1 MISLQAQPQSAILPI
16 LALII
21 VSLTIIWILNK
32 DRINVKTPKKLWLLR
47 SYIKF
52 LNFFVA
58 LILIGYIGFS
68 IYNLFGSGS
77 TILSFLIGAGGV
89 YIVLVSLSVLLVAQ
103 TIMLFIG
110 IHDNVDDIRKKTLDP
125 EFMVDLTAE
134 KQKDQSNALNSLFLL
149 VVICLAILC
158 SILNMTVGVE
168 VKNKRESD
176 SSQNNIFDEEKLKK
190 DILTEQER
198 KEKLYSNF
206 LGFWEYDNGNG
217 WEFTLEIREDYK
229 VLYLETRQ
237 QDGHEIL
244 QPRIPGG
251 STNNSIYLDFNGR
264 EYGGE
269 FPQNCKTNVGV
280 LDYLNEDYINFRV
293 TGDDPCGV
301 LNDNGGIGV
310 FKLGNV
316 LKLKRFSY
324 K

>member
-1 MISLQAQPQSAILPI
+1 M
-16 LALII
+16 
-21 VSLTIIWILNK
+21 NK

-47 SYIKF
+47 SYIKY

-168 VKNKRESD
+168 VKNKREYVN
-176 SSQNNIFDEEKLKK
+176 SQNSVIENNNSENDISKSTETKK
-190 DILTEQER
+190 EIDIAD
-198 KEKLYSNF
+198 F
-206 LGFWEYDNGNG
+206 LGSWHYELENG
-217 WEFTLEIREDYK
+217 WFFNFEVQRDKI
-229 VLYLETRQ
+229 LYQEYRM
-237 QDGHEIL
+237 GCGYEIL
-244 QPRIPGG
+244 LPRINKDMNWI
-251 STNNSIYLDFNGR
+251 SLDFYQNECSQDIVNSQNCNNSVGYLKFLNGDLC
-264 EYGGE
+264 
-269 FPQNCKTNVGV
+269 FVVG
-280 LDYLNEDYINFRV
+280 D
-293 TGDDPCGV
+293 GDPCGRINNNNE
-301 LNDNGGIGV
+301 LGV
-310 FKLGNV
+310 FKSGNV
-316 LKLKRFSY
+316 LKLEKFL

>member
-168 VKNKRESD
+168 VKNRREYDNSRMEEKAQQNQDPIFNSTRIIGTPISIGFGLAAQYDFPEEMDWNSASIACAALGNGWRLPTIRELTVMMQYNHQNQIDMSEDKGYWSSEESD
-176 SSQNNIFDEEKLKK
+176 SQQAITYNIEPFVES
-190 DILTEQER
+190 
-198 KEKLYSNF
+198 KEIK
-206 LGFWEYDNGNG
+206 
-217 WEFTLEIREDYK
+217 YK
-229 VLYLETRQ
+229 VRAVSGGDLGTV
-237 QDGHEIL
+237 GH
-244 QPRIPGG
+244 
-251 STNNSIYLDFNGR
+251 
-264 EYGGE
+264 
-269 FPQNCKTNVGV
+269 
-280 LDYLNEDYINFRV
+280 
-293 TGDDPCGV
+293 
-301 LNDNGGIGV
+301 
-310 FKLGNV
+310 
-316 LKLKRFSY
+316 
-324 K
+324 